1 MKLCKTTY
9 LSLFFLF
16 CFTASFSVNT
26 IQNLRTS
33 IHKAD
38 PSYGKSSRLSAA
50 EAGSTSS
57 NSILLEKNENEIE
70 KSLILQSFLLPF
82 YSSVFRSELAQPDTH
97 ASGSPATLRIRPVY
111 LVIRHFRI

>member
-38 PSYGKSSRLSAA
+38 PSHGKSFRLSAM
-50 EAGSTSS
+50 EACSTSS

-82 YSSVFRSELAQPDTH
+82 YSSVLCSAQKQSDNH
-97 ASGSPATLRIRPVY
+97 SAGSPATLQIRPVY
-111 LVIRHFRI
+111 LTVCNFRI